1 MISLQENLN
10 YGVSN
15 MNTTEILEQA
25 KKLVSGDRHKK
36 HGDKIVNHENIARLW
51 SGYLQNKTQLK
62 IQLLPEDVANLM
74 ILLKVARSQA
84 GEHNIDDYVDT
95 CGYASIAGEIA
106 EKRTELSSTLGVK
119 DNAKN
124 TTDR

>member
-1 MISLQENLN
+1 
-10 YGVSN
+10 

-25 KKLVSGDRHKK
+25 KKLVSGDRHNK

-62 IQLLPEDVANLM
+62 INLLPEDVANLM

-84 GEHNIDDYVDT
+84 GQHNIDDYVDT

-106 EKRTELSSTLGVK
+106 EKREDQLSSTLGVN
-119 DNAKN
+119 NAKN
-124 TTDR
+124 T

>member
-1 MISLQENLN
+1 
-10 YGVSN
+10 

-25 KKLVSGDRHKK
+25 KKLVSGDRHDK

-62 IQLLPEDVANLM
+62 INLLPEDVANLM

-84 GEHNIDDYVDT
+84 GQHNVDDYVDT

-106 EKRTELSSTLGVK
+106 EKRKDQLSSTLGVN
-119 DNAKN
+119 NAKN
-124 TTDR
+124 T

>member
-1 MISLQENLN
+1 
-10 YGVSN
+10 

-25 KKLVSGDRHKK
+25 KKLVSGDRHDK

-62 IQLLPEDVANLM
+62 INLLPEDVANLM

-84 GEHNIDDYVDT
+84 GQHNIDDYVDT

-106 EKRTELSSTLGVK
+106 EKRKDQLSSTLGVN
-119 DNAKN
+119 NAKN
-124 TTDR
+124 T